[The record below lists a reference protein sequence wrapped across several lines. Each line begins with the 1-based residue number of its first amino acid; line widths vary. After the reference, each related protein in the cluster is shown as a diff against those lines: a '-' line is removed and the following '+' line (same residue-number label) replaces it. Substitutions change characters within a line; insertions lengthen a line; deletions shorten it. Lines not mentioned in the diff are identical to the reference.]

1 MKNYFEPNK
10 IYNTKYQNLWDVPK
24 WYSEENVIVNSY
36 EEERMR
42 VSYLKVFQFKKLKK
56 EQIKL
61 M

>member
-1 MKNYFEPNK
+1 MKNYFELSK

-36 EEERMR
+36 DKERMR
-42 VSYLKVFQFKKLKK
+42 VSYPKIFQFKKLKK